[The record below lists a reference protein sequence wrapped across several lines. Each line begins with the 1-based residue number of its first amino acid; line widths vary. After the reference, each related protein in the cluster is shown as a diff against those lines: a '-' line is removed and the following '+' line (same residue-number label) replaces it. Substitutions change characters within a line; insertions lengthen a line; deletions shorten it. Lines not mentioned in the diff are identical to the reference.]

1 MKKALLVIDMQEV
14 TVGAAHADFFKYD
27 NELLNR
33 VNSVIGSTD
42 ATVVVYIRN
51 LMKNN
56 FINKFA
62 PVKVFDNT
70 PEAELAKGLLLV
82 SPYTFSKFTGDAFS
96 VSDLCEFLKNNS
108 IDTVEL
114 IGVDGGGCVSLTA
127 LGACENGYKVILNT
141 SAIGTMFD
149 SKKEKYF
156 DKLKKL
162 GAIFI

>member
-56 FINKFA
+56 FINNYF
-62 PVKVFDNT
+62 F
-70 PEAELAKGLLLV
+70 
-82 SPYTFSKFTGDAFS
+82 YTR
-96 VSDLCEFLKNNS
+96 
-108 IDTVEL
+108 
-114 IGVDGGGCVSLTA
+114 
-127 LGACENGYKVILNT
+127 
-141 SAIGTMFD
+141 FD
-149 SKKEKYF
+149 S
-156 DKLKKL
+156 
-162 GAIFI
+162 IFCYHCFN